1 MAIITYRHVIKNDLY
16 FMYTYIYMI
25 YVHIVLN
32 NPFLLKENGEKLQVV
47 CKTNIF

>member
-1 MAIITYRHVIKNDLY
+1 MIFTSFIH
-16 FMYTYIYMI
+16 IYMI

-32 NPFLLKENGEKLQVV
+32 NPFLLLKENGEKLQVV